1 MKQLIKITLASGLLI
16 VTGTAVAADA
26 EAGKAKAAACSG
38 CHLPGNPMA
47 PVLDG
52 MPEQYLIKATRAYA
66 NGERNDASMKAFVSA
81 LSDADVENLAAF
93 YATQKCK

>member
-1 MKQLIKITLASGLLI
+1 MKQLIKITLASGLLM
-16 VTGTAVAADA
+16 VAGTAVAADA

-52 MPEQYLIKATRAYA
+52 MPEQYLVKATRAYV
-66 NGERNDASMKAFVSA
+66 NGARNDASMKAFVTA
-81 LSDADVENLAAF
+81 LSDADVEDIAAF

>member
-1 MKQLIKITLASGLLI
+1 MKRMIVVTLVLGLLT

-38 CHLPGNPMA
+38 CHLTGNPVA

-52 MPEQYLIKATRAYA
+52 MPEQYLIKATKAYVS
-66 NGERNDASMKAFVSA
+66 GERNDASMKAMVIN
-81 LSDADVENLAAF
+81 LSDGDIEDLAAF
-93 YATQKCK
+93 YATQTCK